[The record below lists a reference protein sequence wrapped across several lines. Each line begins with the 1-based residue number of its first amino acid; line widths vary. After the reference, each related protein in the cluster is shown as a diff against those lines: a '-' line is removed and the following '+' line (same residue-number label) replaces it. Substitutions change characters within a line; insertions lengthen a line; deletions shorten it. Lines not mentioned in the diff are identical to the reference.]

1 MPTVTLGSG
10 NGETRDILTHRQPSF
25 PSLEIFLDESKLE
38 MGLER

>member
-10 NGETRDILTHRQPSF
+10 NGETRDILTHRQPF